1 MKKINFRL
9 LGLFGVLLSVFSNQV
24 VFAEIVIRKD
34 DDSGLKPNIISTQ
47 SKTYSLSLKTV
58 IPVSADVVGTDL
70 IVDFSTTVG
79 TAFVSIVDKNGIVV
93 YQTTVDT
100 FSTPEVII
108 PVDGFSSGKYSVKI
122 SYGSTKLIGDF
133 NL

>member
-9 LGLFGVLLSVFSNQV
+9 LGLFVVLLSVFSNQV

-79 TAFVSIVDKNGIVV
+79 TAFVSIVDKIRKNKSKSANLFFLIC
-93 YQTTVDT
+93 
-100 FSTPEVII
+100 II
-108 PVDGFSSGKYSVKI
+108 A
-122 SYGSTKLIGDF
+122 
-133 NL
+133 